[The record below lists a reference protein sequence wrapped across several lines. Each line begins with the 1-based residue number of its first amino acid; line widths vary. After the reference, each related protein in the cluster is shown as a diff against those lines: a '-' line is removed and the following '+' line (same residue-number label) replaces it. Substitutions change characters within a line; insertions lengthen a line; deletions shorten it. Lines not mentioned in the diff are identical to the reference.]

1 MKGVFKTLAT
11 IGILASLGA
20 CSSMTTIAERDE
32 YAQPKWYA
40 KCAQEGSKG
49 WFWWKEDYAYACGA
63 GESKFY
69 QGAEEQMYAIAMNHF
84 AKRIN
89 GEVNSE
95 TVIDIKDNSKTTRTI
110 ISYKVDNTKIT
121 EHLAE
126 NRGTFKYAGQYYTFV
141 QLKMKKETFDRLLN
155 QSKVVASVN

>member
-1 MKGVFKTLAT
+1 
-11 IGILASLGA
+11 
-20 CSSMTTIAERDE
+20 
-32 YAQPKWYA
+32 
-40 KCAQEGSKG
+40 
-49 WFWWKEDYAYACGA
+49 
-63 GESKFY
+63 
-69 QGAEEQMYAIAMNHF
+69 MYAIAMNHF